1 VVKRVE
7 EMGYKFEITDKAMDF
22 LAEKGWDEQYGAR
35 PLKRAVQKYVE
46 DVLAEAIISAE
57 LHIGDTISIDLAEG
71 GEETVVN
78 VIPSKKKVIEEAKKE
93 EAKEE
98 APVA

>member
-1 VVKRVE
+1 
-7 EMGYKFEITDKAMDF
+7 MGYKIEITEKAMDF

-57 LHIGDTISIDLAEG
+57 LHIGDTISIDLAEN

-78 VIPSKKKVIEEAKKE
+78 VIPTETKVLEEAK
-93 EAKEE
+93 
-98 APVA
+98 V

>member
-1 VVKRVE
+1 
-7 EMGYKFEITDKAMDF
+7 M
-22 LAEKGWDEQYGAR
+22 
-35 PLKRAVQKYVE
+35 E

-57 LHIGDTISIDLAEG
+57 LHIGDTISIDLAES

-78 VIPSKKKVIEEAKKE
+78 VIPSKKNALEK
-93 EAKEE
+93 AKEE

>member
-1 VVKRVE
+1 
-7 EMGYKFEITDKAMDF
+7 MGF

-46 DVLAEAIISAE
+46 DVLAEAIIGAN
-57 LHIGDTISIDLAEG
+57 LHIGDTISIDLAEN
-71 GEETVVN
+71 GEETIAN
-78 VIPSKKKVIEEAKKE
+78 IIPNEKRVLK

-98 APVA
+98 AQV

>member
-1 VVKRVE
+1 
-7 EMGYKFEITDKAMDF
+7 MAFI
-22 LAEKGWDEQYGAR
+22 AEKGWDEQYGAR

-46 DVLAEAIISAE
+46 DVLAEAIISSG
-57 LHIGDTISIDLAEG
+57 LHIGDTISIDLSEN

-78 VIPSKKKVIEEAKKE
+78 VIPNERKIL
-93 EAKEE
+93 EE